1 MQQNQAKNQNIDAPI
16 QNFPNRKFEI
26 IKVIGQGG
34 EGTVFQCK
42 SKNWGIYDQKQ
53 FALKCQYQSK
63 ADEIQFIDN
72 LIAYQNQYENL
83 INQGKSNYQSSGLI
97 RIYERFQLNNQDF
110 IIMEAGEIDLYDYIK
125 QQQNLSFDQKIK
137 ILIQITQSI
146 QYLHQN
152 NLIHRD
158 IKPENFIKVAD
169 QFKLIDFGLIRHNE
183 GRIKTMGIGTPL
195 FQAPEIVENS
205 QNYTKAVDIWSL
217 GCVFYEILTKVS
229 LFQGKTHSELINMI
243 KNCKIDKKYLL
254 ERLDQLPKT
263 DLVNINA
270 RTF

>member
-1 MQQNQAKNQNIDAPI
+1 MRIQLIKENQIINHLVQLEFMRDFKLITKILQLWKQEKQIYMII
-16 QNFPNRKFEI
+16 QNNNNR
-26 IKVIGQGG
+26 
-34 EGTVFQCK
+34 
-42 SKNWGIYDQKQ
+42 IYH
-53 FALKCQYQSK
+53 
-63 ADEIQFIDN
+63 
-72 LIAYQNQYENL
+72 
-83 INQGKSNYQSSGLI
+83 LI
-97 RIYERFQLNNQDF
+97 RNQRFQFKYNNNNKYQ
-110 IIMEAGEIDLYDYIK
+110 
-125 QQQNLSFDQKIK
+125 
-137 ILIQITQSI
+137 QITQSI

-169 QFKLIDFGLIRHNE
+169 QFKLIDFGLIRQNQ

-217 GCVFYEILTKVS
+217 GCVFYEILTQVS
-229 LFQGKTHSELINMI
+229 LFQGKTHQELINMI

-263 DLVNINA
+263 DLVNINV